1 MIKSINIRPPV
12 GILSKLRAF
21 PFKQSNALG
30 EFVDNSIQSFVDNE
44 AEIKSIDGQDAKLEV
59 SIWYN
64 TVDNTLT
71 IEDNAGGISEDN
83 YERAFLAGEG
93 PPETDGLSEFGLGM
107 KVAACWFASDWTV
120 ETTALGES
128 EKRVVHWDMT
138 QLSEDIPVETFDIDP
153 NEHFTKI
160 TLRNLHKSI
169 RGGAYASIRRNLASF
184 YCSFLQNK
192 RLKLICLGEVLS
204 VPVTEILYAPHRDAL
219 NEPSQEWKMPIEFAL
234 QTGLSVSGFAALR
247 QVGDTGGAGFSLFR
261 RGRLIVDKYRPHEI
275 FGYPNSKVSQRLFGD
290 LHLEGV
296 EVSFTKNEF
305 NWDEIEHT
313 AFLEELKIALENGTL
328 PLLYQARGNY
338 KEIRQEPP
346 SPEPDPEPIPPIE
359 PTPLPEPD
367 PEPIPPIEPTPPP
380 EPDPEPIPPI
390 EPTPQPNID
399 VRDIKE
405 VTIDGETRSIDLD
418 KPIVYFHEL
427 PAGDVI
433 KIGVTTVREYRN
445 RIGEAQRYF
454 VDEITSLG
462 IIEFETREDA
472 DNKET
477 ELLNT
482 FGRANETR
490 NKCELVWDWDNPVV
504 RAYINENCEDSR
516 FYVEAS
522 RSS

>member
-44 AEIKSIDGQDAKLEV
+44 AEIKSIDGQDTHLEV
-59 SIWYN
+59 SIRYYSVN
-64 TVDNTLT
+64 NTLV
-71 IEDNAGGISEDN
+71 IKDNAGGISENN

-107 KVAACWFASDWTV
+107 KIAACWFASNWTV
-120 ETTALGES
+120 ETTALGEPQ
-128 EKRVVHWDMT
+128 KRVVHWDMT
-138 QLSEDIPVETFDIDP
+138 QLSEEIPVETFDVDP

-160 TLRNLHKSI
+160 TLRNLHKKI
-169 RGGAYASIRRNLASF
+169 RGGAYGSIRRNLASF
-184 YCSFLQNK
+184 YRSFLQDN
-192 RLKLICLGEVLS
+192 RLKLICLDEVLS
-204 VPVTEILYAPHRDAL
+204 VPVTEILHAPHRDAL
-219 NEPSQEWKMPIEFAL
+219 NDPPQEWKMPIEFEL

-247 QVGDTGGAGFSLFR
+247 KIGATSGAGFSLLR
-261 RGRLIVDKYRPHEI
+261 RGRLIVDNYRPHEI

-305 NWDEIEHT
+305 NWDEVEH
-313 AFLEELKIALENGTL
+313 AEFVEELKNALESGTL

-338 KEIRQEPP
+338 KEIRP
-346 SPEPDPEPIPPIE
+346 
-359 PTPLPEPD
+359 
-367 PEPIPPIEPTPPP
+367 EPTPPP
-380 EPDPEPIPPI
+380 EPEPPEPTPPPEPEPP
-390 EPTPQPNID
+390 EPTPQPQPNID
-399 VRDIKE
+399 VKDIKE

-418 KPIVYFHEL
+418 KDIVYFHAL
-427 PAGDVI
+427 PAGEII

-445 RIGEAQRYF
+445 RIAEAQRYF
-454 VDEITSLG
+454 VDDLEPLG
-462 IIEFETREDA
+462 VIEFETRQEA
-472 DNKET
+472 DSKET
-477 ELLNT
+477 ELLDT

-490 NKCELVWDWDNPVV
+490 NKCELVWDWDNPAV
-504 RAYINENCEDSR
+504 RAYINENCEDPR

-522 RSS
+522 RRSGS

>member
-30 EFVDNSIQSFVDNE
+30 EFIDNSIQSFVDNE

-71 IEDNAGGISEDN
+71 IQDNAGGISEDN
-83 YERAFLAGEG
+83 YERAFLTGED

-107 KVAACWFASDWTV
+107 KVAACWFASDWIV
-120 ETTALGES
+120 ESTALGEF

-138 QLSEDIPVETFDIDP
+138 QLSEEIPVETFDINP

-184 YCSFLQNK
+184 YRSFLQNK

-204 VPVTEILYAPHRDAL
+204 VPVTDVLYAPHRDAL
-219 NEPSQEWKMPIEFAL
+219 NDPSQEWKMPIEFEA
-234 QTGLSVSGFAALR
+234 QTGLSVRGFAALR
-247 QVGDTGGAGFSLFR
+247 KVGDASGAGFSLFR
-261 RGRLIVDKYRPHEI
+261 RGRLIVDKYRPEDI
-275 FGYPNSKVSQRLFGD
+275 FGTPNTAVSQRLFGD

-305 NWDEIEHT
+305 NWDEIEH
-313 AFLEELKIALENGTL
+313 AEFVAALKDALENGTL
-328 PLLYQARGNY
+328 PMLYQARANY
-338 KEIRQEPP
+338 RAIRPPAP
-346 SPEPDPEPIPPIE
+346 SPEVVPDPK
-359 PTPLPEPD
+359 PEPV
-367 PEPIPPIEPTPPP
+367 EPPP
-380 EPDPEPIPPI
+380 EPVPPI

-399 VRDIKE
+399 VRDIRE
-405 VTIDGETRSIDLD
+405 VTINGETRSIDLD

-445 RIGEAQRYF
+445 RIAEAQRYF
-454 VDEITSLG
+454 VDNVEPLG

-472 DNKET
+472 DNNET
-477 ELLNT
+477 ELLDT
-482 FGRANETR
+482 FGRANESR
-490 NKCELVWDWDNPVV
+490 ELVWDGDNPAV
-504 RAYINENCEDSR
+504 RVYINENCEDPQ

-522 RSS
+522 RRGGS

>member
-138 QLSEDIPVETFDIDP
+138 QLSEEIPVETFDIDP

-204 VPVTEILYAPHRDAL
+204 VPVTEILYAPHRDAM
-219 NEPSQEWKMPIEFAL
+219 NDPSQEWKMPIEFKL
-234 QTGLSVSGFAALR
+234 QTGFSVSGFAALR
-247 QVGDTGGAGFSLFR
+247 KVGDASGAGFSLFR
-261 RGRLIVDKYRPHEI
+261 RGRLIVNKYRPEDI
-275 FGYPNSKVSQRLFGD
+275 FGTPNTATSQRLFGD
-290 LHLEGV
+290 LHLDGV

-305 NWDEIEHT
+305 NWDEVEH
-313 AFLEELKIALENGTL
+313 AEFVAELKNALENGTL
-328 PLLYQARGNY
+328 PILYQARAKY
-338 KEIRQEPP
+338 RRIRPAPTPPEPTPPEPTPPEP
-346 SPEPDPEPIPPIE
+346 SPEVVPDPEPE
-359 PTPLPEPD
+359 T
-367 PEPIPPIEPTPPP
+367 
-380 EPDPEPIPPI
+380 I

-405 VTIDGETRSIDLD
+405 VSIDDETRSIDLD

-445 RIGEAQRYF
+445 RIAEAQRYF
-454 VDEITSLG
+454 VDNVEPLG

-477 ELLNT
+477 ELLDT
-482 FGRANETR
+482 FGRANESR
-490 NKCELVWDWDNPVV
+490 ELVWDGGNPAV
-504 RAYINENCEDSR
+504 RAYIDENCENSS

-522 RSS
+522 RSSRF